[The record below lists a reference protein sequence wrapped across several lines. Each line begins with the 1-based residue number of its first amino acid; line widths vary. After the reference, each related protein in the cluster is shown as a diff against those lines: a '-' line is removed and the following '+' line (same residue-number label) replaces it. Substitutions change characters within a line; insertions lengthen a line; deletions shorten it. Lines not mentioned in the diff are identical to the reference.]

1 MKNIVIGQG
10 TAIDRVANAIK
21 RSRAGVSLGSKP
33 IGSFI
38 FVGATGVGK
47 TYLAKSLANL
57 LFESEENMI
66 RIDMSE
72 YMEKHT
78 VSKLIGSPPGYVGY
92 GEGGYLTEAVR
103 RKPYS
108 VILFDEIE
116 KAHPDVFN
124 MLLQILDDGRLT
136 DSQGKTVNFKNTVI
150 IMTSNVGASTIDKK
164 NTLGFS
170 SKKDEEEKE
179 YDRIK
184 EIVNSELKIMFKPEF
199 LNRVDD
205 IIVFSR
211 LDEKDIMKITEL
223 LLEKLKKRL
232 KNLGLNIGYSSKL
245 VKKLSD
251 MGFDK
256 SYGARPLERII
267 KSELEN
273 KIADEILKDTI
284 LDDEKLFLDVKR
296 GNIVLEKVKVKT
308 Q

>member
-1 MKNIVIGQG
+1 
-10 TAIDRVANAIK
+10 
-21 RSRAGVSLGSKP
+21 
-33 IGSFI
+33 
-38 FVGATGVGK
+38 
-47 TYLAKSLANL
+47 
-57 LFESEENMI
+57 
-66 RIDMSE
+66 
-72 YMEKHT
+72 
-78 VSKLIGSPPGYVGY
+78 
-92 GEGGYLTEAVR
+92 
-103 RKPYS
+103 
-108 VILFDEIE
+108 
-116 KAHPDVFN
+116 
-124 MLLQILDDGRLT
+124 
-136 DSQGKTVNFKNTVI
+136 
-150 IMTSNVGASTIDKK
+150 
-164 NTLGFS
+164 
-170 SKKDEEEKE
+170 
-179 YDRIK
+179 
-184 EIVNSELKIMFKPEF
+184 MFKPEF

-232 KNLGLNIGYSSKL
+232 KNLGLNVGYSSKL